1 MYEEENY
8 EAQLKKEGEMQN
20 KRIIVVN
27 HDDVYLQLVQDLL
40 NDENYTNVSCL
51 QTAGAY
57 PVLLREQ
64 PDLVILD
71 IPVVATQDSWTL
83 LDLLRL
89 DPRMRTTPLILCS
102 TDAKLLAEKRAFL
115 QGRGCET
122 LEKPYLFDELLTK
135 IQRALG
141 ERSFAPG
148 YALPAAAPQPA
159 MGQ

>member
-1 MYEEENY
+1 
-8 EAQLKKEGEMQN
+8 MQN
-20 KRIIVVN
+20 KRIIVIN
-27 HDDVYLQLVQDLL
+27 HDDVYLQLVHDLL
-40 NDENYTNVSCL
+40 SDENYANVSCL

-57 PVLLREQ
+57 QVLLHDR

-71 IPVVATQDSWTL
+71 VPVVATQDSWTL

-89 DPRMRTTPLILCS
+89 DPRMRTIPLILCS

-115 QGRGCET
+115 QGRGCDT

-135 IQRALG
+135 IQYALG
-141 ERSFAPG
+141 ERSFSQS
-148 YALPAAAPQPA
+148 YSISAAGSQPQPA